1 MGGLNLPAPVRAPE
15 AEHAVDALI
24 DAVQAAP
31 GEITLVTLGPLTNV
45 ALALRKAPDL
55 AGKIPMTFVMGG
67 AAVALGNI
75 TPAAEYNIWVDP
87 EAARIV
93 FYAGLP
99 LLMIGAEHSRDDATL
114 SDDDIAFVRSI
125 DTPLAN
131 FTIDINLFAL
141 EANRKWFKEP
151 GIGLAD
157 PVAMAVALDPAVC
170 TRRSMHYVDVET
182 ASELTRGMTVVDERG
197 VLGREPNI
205 EVCWEIDVPRW
216 KETLYRT
223 LQE

>member
-1 MGGLNLPAPVRAPE
+1 
-15 AEHAVDALI
+15 
-24 DAVQAAP
+24 
-31 GEITLVTLGPLTNV
+31 
-45 ALALRKAPDL
+45 
-55 AGKIPMTFVMGG
+55 
-67 AAVALGNI
+67 
-75 TPAAEYNIWVDP
+75 
-87 EAARIV
+87 
-93 FYAGLP
+93 
-99 LLMIGAEHSRDDATL
+99 MIGAEHSRDDATL

-125 DTPLAN
+125 DTPLAH

-141 EANRKWFKEP
+141 EANREWFKEP

-182 ASELTRGMTVVDERG
+182 ASELTRGMTVVDERS
-197 VLGREPNI
+197 VLQRQPNV

-223 LQE
+223 LRE